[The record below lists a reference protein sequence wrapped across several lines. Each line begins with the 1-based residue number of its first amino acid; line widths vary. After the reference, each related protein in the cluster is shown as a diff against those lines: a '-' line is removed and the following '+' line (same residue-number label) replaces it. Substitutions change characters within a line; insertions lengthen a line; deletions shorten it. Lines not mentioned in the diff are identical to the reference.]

1 MSGKKWPIE
10 HPDRIQLYSL
20 ATPNGQK
27 AGIAL
32 EELGLAY
39 EAHKVNI
46 LENEQFSEEFIA
58 VCPNSKIPAMVDPD
72 GPGGKPLSIFESGA
86 MLLYLAEKTGKLLP
100 ADPHRRSECIQWLFF
115 QMAGV
120 GPMFGQFGHFY
131 KFAKERIPYPTE
143 RYTSEARRLLGVL
156 EKRLDG
162 REYLVGDEYTIADI
176 ATFPWVGC
184 LDWGYGARE
193 DLKLDAD
200 FPMWS
205 PGMHVA
211 PRSRLRCGGPRCA
224 AFRTIRLMETDSG
237 PDLVVDIFID
247 GRLVNPSE
255 IPTAVVR
262 EIETLASAS
271 ASGRLTAEG
280 VVYEWS
286 TRPCVYP

>member
-1 MSGKKWPIE
+1 MSDKKWPIE

-86 MLLYLAEKTGKLLP
+86 MLLYLAEKTGRLLP

-143 RYTSEARRLLGVL
+143 RYTNEARRLLGVL

-200 FPMWS
+200 FP
-205 PGMHVA
+205 HVVA
-211 PRSRLRCGGPRCA
+211 WYARCA
-224 AFRTIRLMETDSG
+224 EKPAS
-237 PDLVVDIFID
+237 
-247 GRLVNPSE
+247 
-255 IPTAVVR
+255 VR
-262 EIETLASAS
+262 GAKVCGFSDD
-271 ASGRLTAEG
+271 
-280 VVYEWS
+280 
-286 TRPCVYP
+286 